1 MKRLRGIAA
10 GLAVILSLA
19 VAPGAAPASAPEA
32 SVRPE
37 PRPAPATEAPPV
49 AQASAA
55 PLRLRLRPEPR
66 PAVADDPLPEVV
78 AVLSTSGVFRSPRP
92 EARPRG
98 GDAQVVAASAGART
112 QPLPEGIFGRRGSG
126 LCGVRD
132 LQGVRLSPIAAR
144 VQGCGIEEP
153 VQVTAV
159 DGVPLSQPAT
169 IDCVTA
175 LALRAWVKDAL
186 LPTVGQ
192 KGGGVARIEVASSYA
207 CRPRNNQRGARI
219 SEHGRGRAI
228 DISGI
233 TLQNGSTM
241 SVLNGWRDE
250 TQGPIL
256 QKLHRAACGPFGTV
270 LGPNSDRFHQNHFH
284 FDTARYRSGPFC
296 R

>member
-1 MKRLRGIAA
+1 MTRLRDIAA

-19 VAPGAAPASAPEA
+19 MVPGAAPASAPDE

-37 PRPAPATEAPPV
+37 PRPA
-49 AQASAA
+49 AQTAAA
-55 PLRLRLRPEPR
+55 PAVRTAADPAAVRPQPRPE
-66 PAVADDPLPEVV
+66 VDDPEPAVV
-78 AVLSTSGVFRSPRP
+78 AVMSTSGVLRSPRP
-92 EARPRG
+92 EIRPRG
-98 GDAQVVAASAGART
+98 FLERLTTASAGVRT
-112 QPLPEGIFGRRGSG
+112 QPAPDGIIGRRGG

-132 LQGVRLSPIAAR
+132 LQGVRLAPIASR
-144 VQGCGIEEP
+144 VQGCGLEEP

-159 DGVPLSQPAT
+159 DGIPLSQPAT
-169 IDCVTA
+169 IDCPTA
-175 LALRAWVKDAL
+175 LALRAWVKDAV
-186 LPTVGQ
+186 LPTVGR
-192 KGGGVARIEVASSYA
+192 KGGGVARIEVAASYT

-228 DISGI
+228 DIAGI
-233 TLQNGSTM
+233 TLQNGSTL
-241 SVLNGWRDE
+241 SVLRGWRDE

-284 FDTARYRSGPFC
+284 FDTARYRSGPYC

>member
-1 MKRLRGIAA
+1 MTRLRDIAA

-19 VAPGAAPASAPEA
+19 MVPGAAPASAPE
-32 SVRPE
+32 SSMRPE
-37 PRPAPATEAPPV
+37 PRPVPEAEAPPV
-49 AQASAA
+49 ARAA
-55 PLRLRLRPEPR
+55 AALLGLRPEPR
-66 PAVADDPLPEVV
+66 PLADDPEPEVV
-78 AVLSTSGVFRSPRP
+78 GVLSTSGVLRSPRP
-92 EARPRG
+92 EARPR
-98 GDAQVVAASAGART
+98 DARERITTVSAGVQT
-112 QPLPEGIFGRRGSG
+112 QPAPGGILGRRGG

-132 LQGVRLSPIAAR
+132 LEGVRLSPIAAR

-169 IDCVTA
+169 IDCQTA

-186 LPTVGQ
+186 LPTVGR

-228 DISGI
+228 DIAGI
-233 TLQNGSTM
+233 TLQNGSTL
-241 SVLNGWRDE
+241 SVLRGWGDE